1 MTATTTGAAG
11 PAGERYLRRVG
22 SQRPNGLLYSDGVG
36 AVVDL
41 PHLSVVVQGL
51 DYWDYRHA
59 TSYEL
64 TEPRLLQRV
73 RQILGPQV
81 GQLRATPHRD
91 PGEDPDDSEANRVGV
106 PVSPFPRWM
115 RCTGCRLLAGINAA
129 GTGPF
134 SFENANKYRPDEARF
149 VHDCR
154 PATPGGRRGRR
165 PTAVPARFVTAC
177 TAGHLDEFPYVA
189 YVHNG
194 GVCPK
199 GPEGRLTML
208 DPGGNYGSQI
218 SLRCSC
224 GEKRTMRDALR
235 HHRTPGSTALPGC
248 RARHPQLGWFDPA
261 GCTAPIRAM
270 VLGASN
276 QWFSLLA
283 RALYIPDLGSEIA
296 TLVDT
301 HWARLSKVRSPEV
314 LTYALDATPELAPMR
329 AHDRAAIW
337 AEIARRTASEDK
349 LPDEPVDLT
358 AREYEALRDP
368 ATTRRDRDFTA
379 DPVPVPPAWTGLL
392 DRVVR
397 LGRLRET
404 KALVGFTRIDAP
416 EWGEPDSS
424 ICAPLSRTAVDWAP
438 AATTHGEGIFVVLRP
453 DVVAAWEARTRNSAH
468 LATLRAAHGR
478 WRDNRD
484 MAGPHAQHWPGDR
497 YLLLHTLSHLLIRE
511 IALEC
516 GYSSASITERIY
528 ANADRNETGI
538 LLYTAASDS
547 EGTLGGLVRLAEA
560 SQLDRLLTAAFAN
573 ARRCSS
579 DPLCAEH
586 APLPTEDSLHGAA
599 CHACLFASETS
610 CERGN
615 RFLDRRLIVPVDRGE
630 PQLALSSYLATNRA

>member
-1 MTATTTGAAG
+1 MTTTATAASDG
-11 PAGERYLRRVG
+11 RYLRRVG
-22 SQRPNGLLYSDGVG
+22 TARPGALLYSDGVG

-41 PHLSVVVQGL
+41 PHLSVVVQEL
-51 DYWDYRHA
+51 EYWDYRQA
-59 TSYEL
+59 TGYEL

-81 GQLRATPHRD
+81 RQLRATPRRD
-91 PGEDPDDSEANRVGV
+91 PGQDPDDSEAHRVGV
-106 PVSPFPRWM
+106 PVTPFPRWM
-115 RCTGCRLLAGINAA
+115 RCTACRLLAGINAA

-177 TAGHLDEFPYVA
+177 TAGHLDEFPYVE
-189 YVHNG
+189 YVHHG

-199 GPEGRLTML
+199 GREGRLCMR
-208 DPGGNYGSQI
+208 DPGTTLGSQI
-218 SLRCSC
+218 TLRCSC
-224 GEKRTMRDALR
+224 GAARTMRDALR
-235 HHRTPGSTALPGC
+235 HHRTSGSTALPGC
-248 RARHPQLGWFDPA
+248 RARHPHLGWFDPS
-261 GCTAPIRAM
+261 GCTAPVRAM

-276 QWFSLLA
+276 QWFPLLA

-296 TLVDT
+296 TLVDQ
-301 HWARLSKVRSPEV
+301 HWARLAKVTSPEV
-314 LTYALDATPELAPMR
+314 LAYALDTPELAPLR
-329 AHDRAAIW
+329 GRTPAAIW
-337 AEIARRTASEDK
+337 AEISRRTASDDDV
-349 LPDEPVDLT
+349 PDEPVDLT
-358 AREYEALRDP
+358 AREYEALCDP
-368 ATTRRDRDFTA
+368 AKARRDRDFTA
-379 DPVPVPPAWTGLL
+379 DPVLVPPTWTGLL

-424 ICAPLSRTAVDWAP
+424 TRAPLSRNTVKWVP
-438 AATTHGEGIFVVLRP
+438 AASTHGEGIFLVLRP
-453 DVVAAWEARTRNSAH
+453 DVIAAWETVARDSEH

-478 WRDNRD
+478 WRANRA
-484 MAGPHAQHWPGDR
+484 MPGPHPPHWPGDR
-497 YLLLHTLSHLLIRE
+497 YLLLHTLAHLLIRE
-511 IALEC
+511 MALEC

-528 ANADRNETGI
+528 AHPDRDEAGI

-547 EGTLGGLVRLAEA
+547 EGTLGGLVRLSDS
-560 SQLDRLLTAAFAN
+560 SQLDRLLTGAFGN

-586 APLPTEDSLHGAA
+586 APLVTEDSLHGAA

-615 RFLDRRLIVPVDRGE
+615 RFLDRRLIVPIDRAE
-630 PQLALSSYLATNRA
+630 PHLALSEHVAAGT